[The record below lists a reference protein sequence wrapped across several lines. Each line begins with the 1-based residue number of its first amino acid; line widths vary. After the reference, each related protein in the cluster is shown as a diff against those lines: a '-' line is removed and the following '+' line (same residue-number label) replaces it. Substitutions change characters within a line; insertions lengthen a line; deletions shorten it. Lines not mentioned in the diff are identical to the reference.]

1 MASSR
6 VDPHYLVAFAAV
18 CPNIFVLLDTRHV
31 ISISS
36 VTPIRGEI
44 TEIIGGTSSGRTSHL
59 LTCLRDVVSR
69 GETAALVDTEETFDP
84 RSAARAGLDLRRL
97 LWVRCR
103 GHRDVALRAADMLV
117 RCPGFALVALDL
129 GERMPRLPPTLAF
142 RLKFAVR
149 RTDVALLI
157 VGRRR
162 LTGSSAALAIETL
175 REKIEWVGPG
185 PAATRLARVRT
196 TTRVLRSRRAAPGW
210 PPSLWW
216 SA

>member
-1 MASSR
+1 MHDHRPHEGAPSTGGPTPKR
-6 VDPHYLVAFAAV
+6 VV
-18 CPNIFVLLDTRHV
+18 
-31 ISISS
+31 
-36 VTPIRGEI
+36 PIRGEI
-44 TEIIGGTSSGRTSHL
+44 TEIVGALSSGRTSHL
-59 LTCLRDVVSR
+59 VACLRDVVSR
-69 GETAALVDTEETFDP
+69 CETAALVDTDETFDP
-84 RSAARAGLDLRRL
+84 AFASQAGVDLCRL
-97 LWVRCR
+97 LWVRCG

-129 GERMPRLPPTLAF
+129 GERVPRLSTTLAF

-175 REKIEWVGPG
+175 REGIEWAGPG
-185 PAATRLARVRT
+185 PVPTRLARVRT
-196 TTRVLRSRRAAPGW
+196 TTRVLRSRHAASGW
-210 PPSLWW
+210 SPSLWW

>member
-1 MASSR
+1 MDESLA
-6 VDPHYLVAFAAV
+6 
-18 CPNIFVLLDTRHV
+18 
-31 ISISS
+31 
-36 VTPIRGEI
+36 PIRGEI
-44 TEIIGGTSSGRTSHL
+44 TEIVGGLSSGRTSHL
-59 LTCLRDVVSR
+59 LVCLRDVVSR

-84 RSAARAGLDLRRL
+84 GSAAEAGIDLRRL
-97 LWVRCR
+97 LWVRC
-103 GHRDVALRAADMLV
+103 GSHRDVALRAADMLV

-129 GERMPRLPPTLAF
+129 GERVPRLPTTLAF

-175 REKIEWVGPG
+175 REGIEWAGPG
-185 PAATRLARVRT
+185 PAPTRLARVRT
-196 TTRVLRSRRAAPGW
+196 TTRVLRSHRAAAGR
-210 PPSLWW
+210 PPSHWW

>member
-1 MASSR
+1 MDR
-6 VDPHYLVAFAAV
+6 VTAA
-18 CPNIFVLLDTRHV
+18 
-31 ISISS
+31 
-36 VTPIRGEI
+36 RGEI
-44 TEIIGGTSSGRTSHL
+44 TEVVGRPSSGRTSFL
-59 LTCLRDVVSR
+59 LACLCDVAQS

-84 RSAARAGLDLRRL
+84 ASAAQAGVDLRRL
-97 LWVRCR
+97 LWVRCGSR
-103 GHRDVALRAADMLV
+103 RDVALRAVDMLV

-129 GERMPRLPPTLAF
+129 GERVMRLPATLAF

-175 REKIEWVGPG
+175 REGIEWTGPG
-185 PAATRLARVRT
+185 PAPTRLARVRT
-196 TTRVLRSRRAAPGW
+196 TTRVLRSHRGAPGW
-210 PPSLWW
+210 PPAHWW

>member
-1 MASSR
+1 M
-6 VDPHYLVAFAAV
+6 
-18 CPNIFVLLDTRHV
+18 
-31 ISISS
+31 
-36 VTPIRGEI
+36 TPIRGEI
-44 TEIIGGTSSGRTSHL
+44 TEIIGETSSGRTSHL
-59 LTCLRDVVSR
+59 LACLRDVVSR
-69 GETAALVDTEETFDP
+69 GETAALVDTAETFDP

-129 GERMPRLPPTLAF
+129 GDWMPRLSPTVAF

>member
-1 MASSR
+1 MGES
-6 VDPHYLVAFAAV
+6 VA
-18 CPNIFVLLDTRHV
+18 
-31 ISISS
+31 
-36 VTPIRGEI
+36 PIRGEI
-44 TEIIGGTSSGRTSHL
+44 TEIVGGPSSGRTSHL
-59 LTCLRDVVSR
+59 LACLGEVVGR
-69 GETAALVDTEETFDP
+69 GETAALVDAEETFDP
-84 RSAARAGLDLRRL
+84 RSAAQAGIDLRRL
-97 LWVRCR
+97 LWVRCGSDR
-103 GHRDVALRAADMLV
+103 GVALRAADMLV

-129 GERMPRLPPTLAF
+129 GDRVPRLPPTLSF

-185 PAATRLARVRT
+185 AAPTRLARVRT

-210 PPSLWW
+210 PPLWW